1 MKPFRI
7 LLVDDSAPYRR
18 QVGGALEASG
28 LLVVEATEGFEAM
41 WRARADAT
49 FDLVLLDIHMPSLD
63 GLTFIREVRKIP
75 GYSEVPIIVVTSDGS
90 RERRLEGR
98 AAGATAWLLKP
109 PDLPG
114 LINAVHAALMRGSKT
129 ESSSQRPRSGVPSW
143 APFEPRP
150 GSELPARTQRGRLR
164 SEPSPAS
171 SRPSAFGLAEK
182 RGPSLPPAAER
193 GTLPPGARGPSL
205 PAAPRVSLPTPRVSL
220 PPASRGP
227 SLPAAPRVS
236 LPPASRVSSPPVAG
250 MSSGSAP
257 RSPLAPARPVGPEK
271 RVPGQAALGPT
282 QPPSVAAA
290 PASERRPELASKPP
304 VEIDD

>member
-7 LLVDDSAPYRR
+7 LLVDDSAPFRR

-28 LLVVEATEGFEAM
+28 LLIVEATEGFEAM

-114 LINAVHAALMRGSKT
+114 LINAVHAALMRGIKT
-129 ESSSQRPRSGVPSW
+129 ESTSPRPRSAAPSW
-143 APFEPRP
+143 APYEPGP
-150 GSELPARTQRGRLR
+150 SSELPSRASRPRLR
-164 SEPSPAS
+164 SEPSPVS
-171 SRPSAFGLAEK
+171 PRPSTL
-182 RGPSLPPAAER
+182 GPAPRASFLPPAA
-193 GTLPPGARGPSL
+193 ARASL
-205 PAAPRVSLPTPRVSL
+205 PSTPRVSSLPSAPRVSSL
-220 PPASRGP
+220 PS
-227 SLPAAPRVS
+227 APRVS
-236 LPPASRVSSPPVAG
+236 SLP
-250 MSSGSAP
+250 AP
-257 RSPLAPARPVGPEK
+257 RSTLAPVSVESHSQPESAAQRPAK
-271 RVPGQAALGPT
+271 
-282 QPPSVAAA
+282 
-290 PASERRPELASKPP
+290 
-304 VEIDD
+304 